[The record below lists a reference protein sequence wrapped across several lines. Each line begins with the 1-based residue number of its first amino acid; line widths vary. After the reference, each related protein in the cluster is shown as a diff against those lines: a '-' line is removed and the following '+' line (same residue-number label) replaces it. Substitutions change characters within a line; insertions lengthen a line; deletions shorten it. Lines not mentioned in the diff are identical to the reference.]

1 MIWELNFMRWANG
14 RWSSSVLDQVLPW
27 LTYLGSH
34 FAVILFILLSWI
46 LTRQRKLL
54 RCLILLYAV
63 QSAVVYG
70 LKFLVKRERPLF
82 FLEMAS
88 KLSKRPCC
96 FFFYDGDPPLELVP
110 SLSNPFLH
118 CRCIHRMDSNLFS
131 PSLSHGCR
139 RRSCA
144 GIRIDE
150 GLFILF
156 STFFCAWNP
165 SRSSLSHSRLQISET
180 ASVLVSCL
188 TNKLNKKDQ
197 RRSGGDIGIGLLRGP
212 FVADEYPL
220 TGEHSPSIR
229 AYGYCPL
236 RLHDDRIV
244 NQWRYLCPT

>member
-88 KLSKRPCC
+88 KLSKGP
-96 FFFYDGDPPLELVP
+96 GEILDPSFP
-110 SLSNPFLH
+110 SAHAAFSFMMATLLSNWFP
-118 CRCIHRMDSNLFS
+118 RYR
-131 PSLSHGCR
+131 
-139 RRSCA
+139 
-144 GIRIDE
+144 
-150 GLFILF
+150 ILF
-156 STFFCAWNP
+156 FIVAAFIGWTLIYLALHYPTDVVAGAVLGYGLTKVFSFYFP
-165 SRSSLSHSRLQISET
+165 LSPAPGTRPDRL
-180 ASVLVSCL
+180 
-188 TNKLNKKDQ
+188 
-197 RRSGGDIGIGLLRGP
+197 
-212 FVADEYPL
+212 
-220 TGEHSPSIR
+220 
-229 AYGYCPL
+229 
-236 RLHDDRIV
+236 
-244 NQWRYLCPT
+244 